1 MAAAKSNVTSWA
13 EQEKVLLQIF
23 KDIDVDNS
31 GSVSRDELYK
41 YMRTKNLP
49 DNEIE
54 GLFRQLDLDSDG
66 IISFDEYQ
74 EKVGLIPPKSRKGM
88 VWKTV
93 FDSYDEDHDG
103 YLSVDEL
110 WKCVAEMGIDKSIR
124 KEDIAEA
131 ISGFDTNKDGRIDLK
146 EYVKWL
152 TDQDI

>member
-1 MAAAKSNVTSWA
+1 M
-13 EQEKVLLQIF
+13 LLQIF

-49 DNEIE
+49 DKDIE
-54 GLFRQLDLDSDG
+54 GLFRQLDLDNDG
-66 IISFDEYQ
+66 IISFEEYQ

-88 VWKTV
+88 VWKQV
-93 FDSYDEDHDG
+93 FDSYDLDHDG
-103 YLSVDEL
+103 FLSVDEL
-110 WKCVAEMGIDKSIR
+110 WKCVADMGIDKSVR
-124 KEDIAEA
+124 KEDIQEVM
-131 ISGFDTNKDGRIDLK
+131 SSFDTNKDGRIDLK